1 MIVVLAATLL
11 LAVATGTV
19 MTRVIVR
26 DPHPRAIA
34 IALALGAGLGLG
46 LTACLFF
53 VWLTI
58 FGSRGFAALLACE
71 VLVLAGLAVVWRV
84 TRLVPGPS
92 VSASYA
98 GRAPLGW
105 AWRLTLAVSVTAS
118 AALFLARLASAPH
131 GGWDAWMTWN
141 RAARFLVRGGAD
153 WPAAFSPIFRHPDYP
168 LLVPGAVA
176 RAWSYMGTESVLAPA
191 AVAAVFTSAVVT
203 LTASALARLRT
214 DRQAVLAALVLLAT
228 PSLLTYGASQ
238 YADIPLAF
246 FVLATIVLL
255 SLHDR
260 LGHHPGTM
268 LLAGCA
274 AGLAAWTKNEG
285 MLFVPAIVLARG
297 VVVSAYRGWRSY
309 AGELR
314 WFMAGAAPALL
325 IVVYFKLH
333 FAPTN
338 DLMADQGLAQTLPR
352 LVDAARYV
360 AVARAFKG
368 EIAGLAYNGLVGAV
382 PLVIGYLLCVGVKVH
397 EDDRPALVTT
407 GGALALMLAG
417 YVVVLVSAPGDFLRL
432 LNRSVDRLLLHV
444 WPAIVFAAFMLAR
457 APEERPE

>member
-1 MIVVLAATLL
+1 MILVLAATLL

-19 MTRVIVR
+19 TTRVIVR
-26 DPHPRAIA
+26 DPHPRAMA
-34 IALALGAGLGLG
+34 VALALGAGLGVG

-53 VWLTI
+53 MWLAI
-58 FGSRGFAALLACE
+58 FGPRGFPWLLACE
-71 VLVLAGLAVVWRV
+71 VLLLAAVTVMWRV
-84 TRLVPGPS
+84 TRLVPAPS
-92 VSASYA
+92 VSASDA
-98 GRAPLGW
+98 RRAPLGW
-105 AWRLTLAVSVTAS
+105 AWRVALAVSVAGS
-118 AALFLARLASAPH
+118 AALFVARLASAPH

-141 RAARFLVRGGAD
+141 RAARFLVRGGPD
-153 WPAAFSPIFRHPDYP
+153 WSAAFSPIFRHPDYP

-176 RAWSYMGTESVLAPA
+176 RAWAYIGAESVLAPA
-191 AVAAVFTSAVVT
+191 AITAVFTAG
-203 LTASALARLRT
+203 AGALAAGARARPRT

-238 YADIPLAF
+238 YADVPLAF

-274 AGLAAWTKNEG
+274 AGLGAWTKNEG

-297 VVVSAYRGWRSY
+297 AVVSAYRGWRSY

-314 WFMAGAAPALL
+314 WFTAGAAPVLL
-325 IVVYFKLH
+325 ILAYFKLH

-338 DLMADQGLAQTLPR
+338 DLMAGQSLMQTLPR

-360 AVARAFKG
+360 AVVRTFKA
-368 EIAGLAYNGLVGAV
+368 EISGLGYNGLVGAV

-397 EDDRPALVTT
+397 NDDRPALVTAA
-407 GGALALMLAG
+407 GALALMLAG

-444 WPAIVFAAFMLAR
+444 WPALVFAAFMLAR